1 MFAGG
6 DADSFTTA
14 PLARPITVHDLMV
27 HTSGL
32 TYGFQHEHAV
42 DALYRNRG
50 VEFNANLGPLADL
63 TEAAAAQSLVFQPGT
78 RWNYSVS
85 TDVLGCLVEIWSGV
99 PLDAFFNERILGP
112 LGMGDT
118 SFHVREGQAHRLAS
132 NYVQAEDGGLRLA
145 ESAAGSRF
153 LEPAVTLSGGGGL
166 VSTAADYLRFM
177 RMLRGRGALEGA
189 RLLGRKSVELMT
201 MNHLPGDLA
210 DMGRPRFAEMP
221 FAGIGFGLGVSVL
234 LDPARAQILGSPGE
248 YAWGGM
254 ASTAFWVDPAEDMM
268 VLLLTQL
275 MPSSAWPIRR
285 ELRVLT
291 YQALLYNY
299 RPRNRIHVP
308 GMRPAHL
315 RARDT
320 SHRPW
325 PRTQTRYPRTVPAL
339 HEHPGRT
346 PCRLLSRYARTH
358 GSCWPRTARP
368 TSAPSG
374 DRRGRDDQYHGRLC
388 LLRASPRLRPSAPR
402 ALSAGRSVDSTACA
416 FGIVLRTT
424 AHGSTRTADSS
435 SAATADEVRR
445 RLVTGDRVSKPGA
458 APPNDRG
465 GPRWPLGVDQS

>member
-1 MFAGG
+1 MQIDTRPEDVGLSSSRLTRITQWMRRWVDSGKLPGLLVAIVRDDRLAWLETCGFRDVEPSRAVEPDTIYRIYSMTKPITTVAALMLYEEGRFQLDDPVAKFIPAFAGTRVFAGG
-6 DADSFTTA
+6 DAESFTTV

-50 VEFNANLGPLADL
+50 VEFNANIGPLAEL
-63 TEAAAAQSLVFQPGT
+63 VEATAGQPLIFQPGT

-85 TDVLGCLVEIWSGV
+85 TDVLGRLVEIWSGV
-99 PLDAFFNERILGP
+99 ALDTFFDERIFAP
-112 LGMGDT
+112 LGMRDT
-118 SFHVREGQAHRLAS
+118 GFQVRDGQAHRLAS
-132 NYVQAEDGGLRLA
+132 NYVQTNDRGLKLVD
-145 ESAAGSRF
+145 SATESRF

-234 LDPARAQILGSPGE
+234 LDPARARILGSPGE

-254 ASTAFWVDPAEDMM
+254 ASTAFWVDPGEDMM

-291 YQALLYNY
+291 YQALL
-299 RPRNRIHVP
+299 
-308 GMRPAHL
+308 
-315 RARDT
+315 
-320 SHRPW
+320 
-325 PRTQTRYPRTVPAL
+325 
-339 HEHPGRT
+339 
-346 PCRLLSRYARTH
+346 
-358 GSCWPRTARP
+358 
-368 TSAPSG
+368 
-374 DRRGRDDQYHGRLC
+374 
-388 LLRASPRLRPSAPR
+388 
-402 ALSAGRSVDSTACA
+402 
-416 FGIVLRTT
+416 
-424 AHGSTRTADSS
+424 
-435 SAATADEVRR
+435 
-445 RLVTGDRVSKPGA
+445 
-458 APPNDRG
+458 
-465 GPRWPLGVDQS
+465 